1 MGPLIIDGQSYTIEK
16 ISTTIEEKHLILEFE
31 TSTNETKK
39 YCIFTDTRF
48 PDIILAYEFIQDKI
62 INTIKNNQPFIIYDE
77 YPRPQI
83 RVENSKDDK
92 TSSQLS
98 IRRDI

>member
-1 MGPLIIDGQSYTIEK
+1 MGPLIIDEQSYTIEK

-48 PDIILAYEFIQDKI
+48 PDIVLAYEFIQDKI
-62 INTIKNNQPFIIYDE
+62 INTIKNNQPFVICDE

-83 RVENSKDDK
+83 RIGDSNDNVIQEHF
-92 TSSQLS
+92 S
-98 IRRDI
+98 IRRNI

>member
-1 MGPLIIDGQSYTIEK
+1 MGTLIIDEQSYTIEK

-39 YCIFTDTRF
+39 YYIFADDNFR
-48 PDIILAYEFIQDKI
+48 DIVLAYEFIQDKI
-62 INTIKNNQPFIIYDE
+62 INTIKDNQPFVICDE

-83 RVENSKDDK
+83 RIGNSEKDT
-92 TSSQLS
+92 TSRQFS
-98 IRRDI
+98 IRRTI